1 MFSLNPKLYTDKYV
15 GIIINSILLVIII
28 FWVISSKLKTKSY
41 VFEFNDLKK
50 ISIIKN
56 AEVNRLPSNIYAYGS
71 KQLAGEYKEEIGLR
85 IAVLF
90 GSMVTLNCLLNR

>member
-1 MFSLNPKLYTDKYV
+1 MNNSTHKSNLLQTNAT
-15 GIIINSILLVIII
+15 NSINNNNN
-28 FWVISSKLKTKSY
+28 KLI
-41 VFEFNDLKK
+41 EFNDLKK